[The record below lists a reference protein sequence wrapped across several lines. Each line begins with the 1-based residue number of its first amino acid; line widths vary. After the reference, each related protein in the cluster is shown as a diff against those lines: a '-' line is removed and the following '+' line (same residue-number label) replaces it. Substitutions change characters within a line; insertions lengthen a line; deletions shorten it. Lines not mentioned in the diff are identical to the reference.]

1 VSFDPRLREA
11 EKRELDAVLKSRSF
25 ARSHSLVRLLDYI
38 CQKYFEG
45 RVDQIKEYT
54 IAVEH
59 FGRPEEFHSKNDPI
73 VRVDANRLRRRLRR
87 YYRTEGKD
95 HPVYIS
101 IPSGQYAPVFHHRS
115 PGESIPP
122 EIEEL
127 DDSPDSGNDVPED
140 NPEERG
146 ELTEP
151 ADLQKAGRLSSW
163 LRPAAFAGVLLF
175 AGTALSLWW
184 THSGPDSSALQTG
197 ARALS
202 SAAAQPTSA
211 AIVPTGQEIR
221 ILAGSSA
228 AESVDERGKIWEAD
242 RYFSGGIPYQPLPTA
257 QIREPDSILCRTA
270 RVGTFRYDIPL
281 KPGIYEMRLY
291 FAELRYGVEPE
302 PGGEATRRF
311 DVKANDQVLLTDF
324 DIISDIADIGTLDVK
339 VFKDMQPAADGFLHL
354 SFEPRAQEALLSG
367 IEILPGIPGKMR
379 PVHLS
384 TGNKPY
390 ISSEKVVWEPD
401 FFHRG
406 GRQVSRLHPVAGTP
420 DSPLYQNER
429 YGHFTYRIPVVPGRY
444 TLTLKFAETYFGQ
457 KNFRGTADGYRVFN
471 VHCNGVVLL
480 KNFDI
485 AKEAQGDCRALD
497 KVFHGLA
504 SDAQDKLVITFV
516 PVKNY
521 ACINAIEVT
530 PE

>member
-1 VSFDPRLREA
+1 MSIDPTLREA
-11 EKRELDAVLKSRSF
+11 EKRELDAILKSRLFS
-25 ARSHSLVRLLDYI
+25 RSHSLVGLLDYI

-59 FGRPEEFHSKNDPI
+59 FGRAEEFHSKDDPI

-115 PGESIPP
+115 QGDSFPS
-122 EIEEL
+122 EIEDAAEPVPAEPGAETMEEA
-127 DDSPDSGNDVPED
+127 SAASG
-140 NPEERG
+140 R
-146 ELTEP
+146 P
-151 ADLQKAGRLSSW
+151 AW
-163 LRPAAFAGVLLF
+163 LRPVVFAGMLLI
-175 AGTALSLWW
+175 AVVAVSLWW
-184 THSGPDSSALQTG
+184 TYSGSGGGGRQSP
-197 ARALS
+197 ARGVS
-202 SAAAQPTSA
+202 TAAAQPGA
-211 AIVPTGQEIR
+211 VAMVPIGQEIR

-228 AESVDERGKIWEAD
+228 SESVDERGKVWQAD
-242 RYFSGGIPYQPLPTA
+242 RYFSGGTSYQPLPTA
-257 QIREPDSILCRTA
+257 QIREPDSVLCRTA

-281 KPGIYEMRLY
+281 KPGIYEMHLY

-302 PGGEATRRF
+302 PGGESTRRF
-311 DVKANDQVLLTDF
+311 DLKANGQFLLRDF
-324 DIISDIADIGTLDVK
+324 DIVSDIADIGTLDVK
-339 VFKDMQPAADGFLHL
+339 VFKDIQPAADGFLHL
-354 SFEPRAQEALLSG
+354 SFEPQASEALVSG
-367 IEILPGIPGKMR
+367 IEILPGIPGRMR
-379 PVHLS
+379 PVRI
-384 TGNKPY
+384 TTRNTPY
-390 ISSEKVVWEPD
+390 ISSNKLVWEPD

-457 KNFRGTADGYRVFN
+457 KNFRGPAYGLRLFR
-471 VHCNGVVLL
+471 VHCNGAMLL
-480 KNFDI
+480 KDFDI
-485 AKEAQGDCRALD
+485 AKEAQGEGKALD
-497 KVFHGLA
+497 KVFHGLE
-504 SDAQDKLVITFV
+504 SDPQDKLVLTFI

-521 ACINAIEVT
+521 ACVNAIEVM